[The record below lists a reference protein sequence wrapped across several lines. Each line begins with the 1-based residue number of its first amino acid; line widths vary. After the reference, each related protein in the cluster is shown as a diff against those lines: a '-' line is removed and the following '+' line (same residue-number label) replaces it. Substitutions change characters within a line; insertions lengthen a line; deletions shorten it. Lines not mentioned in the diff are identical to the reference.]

1 MDKKVIKTKDKFY
14 FGFTIRLIIKIIIFC
29 LLLLS
34 SLILVIKSFQK
45 ENINFS
51 YIENGNVDYNVYLK
65 ENDYYSEKY
74 LPKNMTYIA
83 NLIDYISF
91 DYKYSLSSK
100 NNISGRYKCNV
111 KADLM
116 IYPSTDSDSV
126 VFSKKYDLLNNDYVE
141 IVKTK
146 DYVKTQKINL
156 DYNYYNDIATSF
168 KNKYCVDCESKL
180 VIYIYNIVEGFSL
193 NNKINFSSD
202 NYITLEIPISTKQ
215 IDISITS
222 NDLDNKET
230 LINKKNKYISN
241 KIMLFTGVVSG
252 ILSIVFFVLILNSLS
267 KIYSK
272 QDKYKKFVN
281 KILNQYDRAI
291 VESNYIPN
299 LNEFEVIKLSDFG
312 ELLDVRDNLKVPI
325 IYSKINEQKCC
336 FYIRHDKL
344 LYIYYVKSVDL

>member
-1 MDKKVIKTKDKFY
+1 MNKKVSKNNDKFY

-29 LLLLS
+29 LLLLN
-34 SLILVIKSFQK
+34 SLILIVKSIQK

-51 YIENGNVDYNVYLK
+51 YIEKGNVDYKVYLK
-65 ENDYYSEKY
+65 KNDYYSEKY
-74 LPKNMTYIA
+74 LSKNMTYIA

-91 DYKYSLSSK
+91 DYKYSLSSE
-100 NNISGRYKCNV
+100 NNIAGRYKCDV
-111 KADLM
+111 KADLI
-116 IYPSTDSDSV
+116 IYTSTDSNNV
-126 VFSKKYDLLNNDYVE
+126 VFSKKYDLSNNDYVE

-146 DYVKTQKINL
+146 EYVKTQKINL
-156 DYNYYNDIATSF
+156 DYNYYNNLATSF

-193 NNKINFSSD
+193 DDEINFSDD
-202 NYITLEIPISTKQ
+202 NYIKLEIPISTKQ

-230 LINKKNKYISN
+230 LINQKNKYVSN
-241 KIMLFTGVVSG
+241 KIMLFIGVASG
-252 ILSIVFFVLILNSLS
+252 ILSIIFFVLIFNSLN
-267 KIYSK
+267 KLYPK
-272 QDKYKKFVN
+272 KDKYKKFVN

-325 IYSKINEQKCC
+325 VYSKINKQKCC